1 MEPAYDTL
9 RHGAV
14 ERIFLLV
21 APGGF
26 AQGVEQHLRVCRQQR
41 PELAAHANALAQ
53 VLARVGGVTKAAW
66 ATGEPAQ
73 ALANAVPYMQAFGH
87 TVLAWT
93 WLDLSLKVDAIENE
107 ALAAGVAGATTYFFH
122 YELPRAEPWLRVV
135 EQRDMTC
142 AQLPVEAF

>member
-1 MEPAYDTL
+1 MSAALPAQVVRWHVFPDDTS
-9 RHGAV
+9 
-14 ERIFLLV
+14 LV
-21 APGGF
+21 
-26 AQGVEQHLRVCRQQR
+26 
-41 PELAAHANALAQ
+41 ANALAQ
-53 VLARVGGVTKAAW
+53 VLARVGGVTQAAW

-93 WLDLSLKVDAIENE
+93 WLDLSLKVGAIENE
-107 ALAAGVAGATTYFFH
+107 ALAAGVVGATTYFFH